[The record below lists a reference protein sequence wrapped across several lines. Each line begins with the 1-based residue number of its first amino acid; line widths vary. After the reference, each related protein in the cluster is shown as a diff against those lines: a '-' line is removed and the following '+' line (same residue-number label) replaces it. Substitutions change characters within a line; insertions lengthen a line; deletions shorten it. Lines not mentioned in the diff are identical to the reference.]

1 MVFYIRADFLLGFY
15 QGRNR
20 RGVVEKYPSPL
31 RLHAALT
38 AGVFSRRRLAL
49 SQHSAEVEELTELDA
64 SSVAALEW
72 LSSHVPDAV
81 SLPTAIVNAESDLR
95 AYRNKGLI
103 EAKTASI
110 AAITKIASEPAVG
123 RSILEGPITWWWRE
137 EPPASLLNVIQEACC
152 EVPYLGESVSAVR
165 LVAAVAEELDRDAY
179 LREDTAGFSG
189 LGERFAVADKGR
201 LAELQKDYVARINKK
216 EPSISQDQAM
226 SKGGLPKTKESE
238 NPDEWNDRAMKD
250 FVSYKRPPVP
260 QTSDAPW
267 PEAFLLHVSS
277 ARSAQW
283 PPLPEDRVD
292 WAVAVHRAIASR
304 LGAEAPPLITG
315 RYAYKSMQPAN
326 RVSIQ
331 ILDAGMNIHPGQTL
345 RRAAIL
351 IAIPRDADPE
361 EVDILQEAIHSLD
374 LITKTGGGAVAV
386 DGIEMVD
393 TENLWN
399 PVPDGCTRWWFTH
412 PVLISDSRTPRRSS
426 LKGREWTVED
436 AFRVAVGNVFREY
449 RSLHIPQRGDERLVA
464 LSEAVHNTGVR
475 IGAAQ
480 RAFPTR
486 PEKYAHHMNDGS
498 AIIALQ
504 GLVHLGELDANC
516 AFMALGQSRHL
527 GGGLLIP
534 FDLPRAIDDDK
545 GVADDEN

>member
-1 MVFYIRADFLLGFY
+1 MAFYIRADFLLGFY

-38 AGVFSRRRLAL
+38 AGLFSRLRLMLSSDFAL
-49 SQHSAEVEELTELDA
+49 PEEVVELDA
-64 SSVAALEW
+64 LGVAALEW
-72 LSSHVPDAV
+72 MENHAPDAV
-81 SLPTAIVNAESDLR
+81 SLPNAIISAASDTR
-95 AYRNKGLI
+95 AFRDKGLVKGKI
-103 EAKTASI
+103 VSTA
-110 AAITKIASEPAVG
+110 AATDKASEPAVG
-123 RSILEGPITWWWRE
+123 RSALEGPITWWWCE
-137 EPPASLLNVIQEACC
+137 EPPGDLLEIIQEACC

-165 LVAAVAEELDRDAY
+165 LVASITEEVDRDAY

-189 LGERFAVADKGR
+189 IGERFAVADKGR
-201 LAELQKDYVARINKK
+201 LAELQKDYVTRINKK
-216 EPSISQDQAM
+216 EPSVSQDQAM
-226 SKGGLPKTKESE
+226 GKGGLPKITESE

-250 FVSYKRPPVP
+250 FVSYKRPPVL

-267 PEAFLLHVSS
+267 PEAFLLHVSP
-277 ARSAQW
+277 RSPQW

-304 LGAEAPPLITG
+304 LGAEASPLITG
-315 RYAYKSMQPAN
+315 RYFDKSMQPAN

-331 ILDAGMNIHPGQTL
+331 ILDADMNIHPGQTL

-351 IAIPRDADPE
+351 IAIPRDANPE

-464 LSEAVHNTGVR
+464 LSEAVHGAGVR
-475 IGAAQ
+475 IGAAR

-504 GLVHLGELDANC
+504 GLVHLGEIDANC

-545 GVADDEN
+545 GVTDDEN